1 MTIFLKIPHFQMCQ
15 KRPCHRR
22 KKKVFIPRQL
32 VSTETRLCHMFFLW
46 LGCLKAQW
54 AKMVVAGLAWPLHT
68 GRFGQFIFNLSISPS
83 QKPRNLPKIKK
94 WVR

>member
-1 MTIFLKIPHFQMCQ
+1 MHTYMTIFLKIPHFQMCQ

-54 AKMVVAGLAWPLHT
+54 AKIVVAGLAWPLHT
-68 GRFGQFIFNLSISPS
+68 GIFGPFSFQFIYFPFT
-83 QKPRNLPKIKK
+83 KPQETYLK
-94 WVR
+94 